1 MDDRYAAFPPGFFD
15 RADADDDR
23 SFYAPPRLV
32 THIDE
37 GAIRGVSRLYAE
49 LRLTG
54 SVLDLMSSWISHF
67 EEPPAELVALG
78 MNDVEL
84 ARNEVAS
91 SSVVHD
97 LNSDPRLP
105 FPDDRFD
112 AVTCCVSVDYLVR
125 PLEVFDEMHRVL
137 RPGGLAVI
145 TFSNRCFPTK
155 AIRGWLATDDEA
167 HGAIVARYFDL
178 TGPWRDVRM
187 ERRTPPHAPGDPL
200 FAVWAVAG

>member
-1 MDDRYAAFPPGFFD
+1 MNDRYAAFPPGFFD
-15 RADADDDR
+15 RADDGDDR
-23 SFYAPPRLV
+23 GFYAPPRLV

-37 GAIRGVSRLYAE
+37 GAIGAVGRLYAE
-49 LRLTG
+49 LGLTG

-78 MNDVEL
+78 MNEVEL
-84 ARNEVAS
+84 ARNEAAS
-91 SSVVHD
+91 SYVVHD
-97 LNSDPRLP
+97 LNTDPNLP

-137 RPGGLAVI
+137 RPDGLAVI

-155 AIRGWLATDDEA
+155 AVRGWLMTDDEA
-167 HGAIVARYFDL
+167 HGGIVARFFDL
-178 TGPWRDVRM
+178 TGPWRDVRI

-200 FAVWAVAG
+200 FAVWAVAV